1 MQRLPAATFI
11 PIRLREQCT
20 DSAPRIR
27 TENRV
32 AALTRPCLV
41 NERIGERNV
50 VCGRPVRLVTSY
62 RIV

>member
-1 MQRLPAATFI
+1 MQRLRAAAFI

-20 DSAPRIR
+20 DGAPRIR

-32 AALTRPCLV
+32 AVPGHPFLL

-50 VCGRPVRLVTSY
+50 VRGRPARLVTSY